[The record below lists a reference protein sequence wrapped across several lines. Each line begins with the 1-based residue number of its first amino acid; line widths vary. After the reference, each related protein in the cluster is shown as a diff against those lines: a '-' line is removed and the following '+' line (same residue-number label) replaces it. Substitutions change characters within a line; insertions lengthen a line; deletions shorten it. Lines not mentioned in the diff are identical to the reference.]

1 MNEMKVAIIGS
12 KGEGKNELI
21 KNLTKNATNVA
32 FNGMHAGI
40 DIGYTTSNGKK
51 VYLFG
56 ASSEERKR
64 FFEEVIP
71 AGIDLGVVI
80 VDSSKGISKKDQS
93 VIEEVKGRNL
103 PCMLFLNDAK
113 ESEFHSFGKNVVHA
127 SAENSVSVNKFLK
140 FLTKTN

>member
-1 MNEMKVAIIGS
+1 MDEMKVAIIDS
-12 KGEGKNELI
+12 KGKGKNQLI

-32 FNGMHAGI
+32 FNGMRAGI
-40 DIGYTTSNGKK
+40 DIGYTVFNDKR

-56 ASSEERKR
+56 TSSEERKR

-103 PCMLFLNDAK
+103 PCMVFLNDEK
-113 ESEFHSFGKNVVHA
+113 ENEFHSFGKNVVHA
-127 SAENSVSVNKFLK
+127 SAENSVSANKFLE
-140 FLTKTN
+140 FLTKTS